1 MVAMASASSA
11 EPLHSRMCAARA
23 TGIRVED
30 GGRVSVQS
38 SVVSG
43 NQLDGVF
50 VDAIASSVRTYVQL
64 DDCMIDA
71 NGASGVEAHASGV
84 AGTQVNVSGGHVNYN
99 ANRGLYPTSLTAAI
113 IMTRVTVW
121 RNAVLDVDFSAGKV
135 YTYSTSTVNSTSISS
150 PNLTVVSGF

>member
-1 MVAMASASSA
+1 M
-11 EPLHSRMCAARA
+11 
-23 TGIRVED
+23 ED

-50 VDAIASSVRTYVQL
+50 VDAIGSSVRTYVQL

-71 NGASGVEAHASGV
+71 NGGNGVEAHASGV

-99 ANRGLYPTSLTAAI
+99 GGRGLYPTSLTASI
-113 IMTRVTVW
+113 VMTRITAF
-121 RNAVLDVDFSAGKV
+121 RNAVVDVDFSIGKI
-135 YTYSTSTVNSTSISS
+135 YTYSTSAVNSTPGSG
-150 PNLTVVSGF
+150 NLIVITGF